1 MRKISLLMLFA
12 LAFLFNANA
21 TNLFTGDHAVTW
33 DTPLNLEA
41 AKFAEAKAG
50 DKIVVTYTNASDG
63 MELKVIDVW
72 QHIAGSCPLWI
83 SDDGSKELFL
93 TPKAVAD
100 IQAHGLQIIGANFHC
115 TSVDLVDGKAELQ
128 NETTIWTGYFWADSW
143 NTMELYLDGEAI
155 DWSRYKE
162 MVIYHEANR
171 SDFFVSILSQFER
184 DGAKVPEG
192 AIAKY
197 DDKIVVDLRQVD
209 MNAVIAAAEEE
220 QRNTLKFQFNKESG
234 EAFNV
239 TDITLVKET
248 RIFYGNKHVSWED
261 GGLQIAADKFAEAK
275 AGDKIVVRYTGA
287 TDGIEFKVMNANFD
301 HLAGSR
307 EGLTIGGDGSL
318 EHFMTPKAV
327 EELKAHGL
335 ELIGANFT
343 VTEVELMD
351 GKASLPEGVNVW
363 TGYFWAD
370 EWNTMYLYW
379 NGYRYVDFNDVK
391 AIRFYH
397 QANRSDFVLNVRD
410 NWEGD
415 GGVEIA
421 NIGAMTAG
429 EGYMELPLTD
439 YMREKIAAS
448 EHLLVQFNKES
459 GAAFNVTD
467 IVLVM
472 EEPYTRTVTS
482 GNYGTIC
489 LPRASSVIEG
499 ATMYSIVGGNASEG
513 ITIEEVAD
521 MAAGTPYI
529 FQATADQITVTMT
542 GARADVQAANGL
554 VGNLGES
561 AITVPQNGHSYVLST
576 NLLYL
581 VDGDVTIAPNRAYID
596 MDDITPIA
604 PVQGAKRRVIAT
616 YNQATGIEDASAT
629 FGGSEKIFENG
640 VLYILRDGV
649 KYNATG
655 ARVQ

>member
-12 LAFLFNANA
+12 LAFLFNAKA

-33 DTPLNLEA
+33 DTPLNLET

-63 MELKVIDVW
+63 MELKVMDVW
-72 QHIAGSCPLWI
+72 QHIAGSGPLWI
-83 SDDGSKELFL
+83 SGDGSKELFL

-143 NTMELYLDGEAI
+143 STMELYLDGEAI
-155 DWSRYKE
+155 DWSQYKE

-171 SDFFVSILSQFER
+171 SDFVVNILSQFDRE
-184 DGAKVPEG
+184 GAKVPEG

-209 MNAVIAAAEEE
+209 MNAVIAAAEDWAK
-220 QRNTLKFQFNKESG
+220 NTLKFQFNKESG
-234 EAFNV
+234 DAFNI

-248 RIFYGNKHVSWED
+248 RIFYGNKHVSWEE

-370 EWNTMYLYW
+370 DWSTMYLYW

-391 AIRFYH
+391 AIRFYSE
-397 QANRSDFVLNVRD
+397 ANRSDFVLNVRD

-439 YMREKIAAS
+439 FMREKIVES
-448 EHLLVQFNKES
+448 EHLLIQFNKES
-459 GAAFNVTD
+459 GDPFNVTD

-472 EEPYTRTVTS
+472 EEPYTRTVTN

-499 ATMYSIVGGNASEG
+499 ATMYRIVGGNASEG
-513 ITIEEVAD
+513 ITIEEVAS
-521 MAAGTPYI
+521 MEAGKPYI
-529 FQATADQITVTMT
+529 FQASADQLTVTMT
-542 GARADVQAANGL
+542 GARAEVQDANGL
-554 VGNLGES
+554 IGNLGTD
-561 AITVPQNGHSYVLST
+561 AITVPMDAYVLKN
-576 NLLYL
+576 NLLYM
-581 VDGDVTIAPNRAYID
+581 VNSAVTIAPNRAYIN
-596 MDDITPIA
+596 MDAITPIA
-604 PVQGAKRRVIAT
+604 PAPGRVRRVIAVE
-616 YNQATGIEDASAT
+616 NQATGVESLQPSA
-629 FGGSEKIFENG
+629 FSLEKVLMNG
-640 VLYILRDGV
+640 QLFILRDGQL
-649 KYNATG
+649 YNVTG
-655 ARVQ
+655 VRVQ

>member
-21 TNLFTGDHAVTW
+21 TNLFTGDHAVAW
-33 DTPLNLEA
+33 GTPLNLEA

-83 SDDGSKELFL
+83 SDDGSLEQFL

-100 IQAHGLQIIGANFHC
+100 IQAHGLQIIGNNFHC

-155 DWSRYKE
+155 DWSQYKE
-162 MVIYHEANR
+162 MVIYHQANR
-171 SDFFVSILSQFER
+171 SDFVVNILSQFDRE
-184 DGAKVPEG
+184 GAKVPEG

-209 MNAVIAAAEEE
+209 MNDVIAAAEEG

-234 EAFNV
+234 GAFNI

-343 VTEVELMD
+343 VTEVELMA

-370 EWNTMYLYW
+370 EWSTMYLYW
-379 NGYRYVDFNDVK
+379 NGYRYVDFDDVK
-391 AIRFYH
+391 AIRFYSE
-397 QANRSDFVLNVRD
+397 ANRSDFVLNVRD
-410 NWEGD
+410 NWDDD

-439 YMREKIAAS
+439 YMREKIAES
-448 EHLLVQFNKES
+448 EHLLVQFNKE
-459 GAAFNVTD
+459 GGEAFNVTD
-467 IVLVM
+467 IVLIM
-472 EEPYTRTVTS
+472 EEPYTRTVTN

-499 ATMYSIVGGNASEG
+499 ATMYRIVGGNASEG
-513 ITIEEVAD
+513 ITIEEVAS
-521 MAAGTPYI
+521 MEAGKPYI
-529 FQATADQITVTMT
+529 FQASADLLTVSMT
-542 GARADVQAANGL
+542 GARKDVQEANGL
-554 VGNLGES
+554 IGNLGTD
-561 AITVPQNGHSYVLST
+561 AITVPMDAYVLK
-576 NLLYL
+576 NNQLYM
-581 VDGDVTIAPNRAYID
+581 VNSDVTIAPNRAYIN
-596 MDDITPIA
+596 MDAISPIA
-604 PVQGAKRRVIAT
+604 PAPGRVRRVIAVE
-616 YNQATGIEDASAT
+616 NQATGVENLQPSAV
-629 FGGSEKIFENG
+629 SLKKVLMNG
-640 VLYILRDGV
+640 QLFILRDGQL
-649 KYNATG
+649 YNVAG